1 MIVIKTTDEIFKNVG
16 QGITITTLTD
26 APAKEHLS
34 NDKFIPNINNVKLW
48 EQIFY
53 KKNYAGIYAAWSPY
67 VEFYILVYEP
77 LIGTEYSYETFFGA
91 NKNKE
96 LISKAK
102 RLNIDLKEQFMW
114 VDNLDAENFNRI

>member
-1 MIVIKTTDEIFKNVG
+1 MLTLKTTEEIFKNAGRGV
-16 QGITITTLTD
+16 TITTLAD

-34 NDKFIPNINNVKLW
+34 NDKFIPLVDNVKLW

-77 LIGTEYSYETFFGA
+77 LLGTDFSYESFFG
-91 NKNKE
+91 KTGVVD
-96 LISKAK
+96 LLRKAK
-102 RLNIDLKEQFMW
+102 KIKIDLKETSIW
-114 VDNLDAENFNRI
+114 VDEIDADNFNET